1 MAGADAAAAAA
12 SANATTRELDVRR
25 RARRERGER
34 ACEAARNGDADAL
47 KAILDESPE
56 AARYECGSR
65 PTADGYIVYRSPL
78 TPLHFAVGSGCCDA
92 VRLLLDVCPE
102 LARKESSWDQSF
114 LLHDAAKRG
123 RADIVKLIF
132 DAYPEAAI
140 QSDDNGHPPLSY
152 AAGTGDAD
160 TVKFLV
166 DAYPQAARGLRGC
179 QQHVNDEVDDD
190 WVPVNDWMPL
200 HDAAESGCA
209 DVVRLVLKAYP
220 EAARHACRD
229 DGKMPLHSAALFG
242 DAETVKLLV
251 EEYPEAARHADNTG
265 AIPLYLAVCN
275 GFHPDTP
282 RMTDDNDDD
291 DSEDAHHD
299 GPKRRLRDYVTTA
312 KVLLDAYF
320 PEEEGARHRVLGR
333 ILPRREYAVAEPRLR
348 LMLALAWAGIRPSQA
363 WSTDMA
369 YTMHGLTRG
378 PWAQWEFV
386 PLLRAHLS
394 RIRAAMLV
402 LYRRNVPLEVA
413 QTVAGKLFAL
423 EMW

>member
-1 MAGADAAAAAA
+1 MVRAMAGADAAAAAA
-12 SANATTRELDVRR
+12 SADATT
-25 RARRERGER
+25 RERGER

-65 PTADGYIVYRSPL
+65 PTADGGHVVYRYPR
-78 TPLHFAVGSGCCDA
+78 TPLRFAVRSGCCDA
-92 VRLLLDVCPE
+92 VRLLLDICPE
-102 LARKESSWDQSF
+102 LA
-114 LLHDAAKRG
+114 
-123 RADIVKLIF
+123 
-132 DAYPEAAI
+132 
-140 QSDDNGHPPLSY
+140 
-152 AAGTGDAD
+152 
-160 TVKFLV
+160 
-166 DAYPQAARGLRGC
+166 
-179 QQHVNDEVDDD
+179 EVS
-190 WVPVNDWMPL
+190 VNDWMPL
-200 HDAAESGCA
+200 HEAAESGCA

-220 EAARHACRD
+220 EAARHARRD
-229 DGKMPLHSAALFG
+229 YGTLPLHGAAAYG

-251 EEYPEAARHADNTG
+251 EVYPEAARHADNG
-265 AIPLYLAVCN
+265 DQIPLDFAVYN
-275 GFHPDTP
+275 GFSPNTP

-291 DSEDAHHD
+291 DSKDAHHD

-320 PEEEGARHRVLGR
+320 PEEEGARHRVL
-333 ILPRREYAVAEPRLR
+333 RRMLWRYEEDVAEPRLR

-369 YTMHGLTRG
+369 STMHGLTCG

-402 LYRRNVPLEVA
+402 LYRRDVPLEVA